1 MNSNFVFIGFLDV
14 FDFYIDSVRF
24 IFDNFFMIK
33 VILIFIGFC
42 YIVFDYYWF
51 LIKYEGYWNLYKI
64 RRSRF
69 LNFIFIFLIV
79 KNFIEL

>member
-33 VILIFIGFC
+33 VILIFI
-42 YIVFDYYWF
+42 VFDYY
-51 LIKYEGYWNLYKI
+51 K
-64 RRSRF
+64 
-69 LNFIFIFLIV
+69 LN
-79 KNFIEL
+79 